1 MFLMTSSKNFSFII
15 AAAGKGSRMGAQKQ
29 FMKLS
34 GRELWR
40 WSAENAASLSGSG
53 IREII
58 LVIPEG
64 ESLAPE
70 WHSDIPLK
78 VINGGTERALSVLN
92 GLNTAVCD
100 YVMVHDAAR
109 PFATPELFRRLI
121 DAVSDDVG
129 VVPVLPVS
137 DALKRIEGG
146 EVSCVERDGL
156 YITQTPQVFP
166 RKKLIEAVR
175 NFPSAKDEAEAWEK
189 LHLKL
194 RHVDGERLNF
204 KATFKEDIMIAR
216 ALTETKITR
225 TGLGWDIHRLV
236 PERKLIL
243 GGVEIE
249 SPLGLLGHSD
259 ADVLTHAVMDSI
271 LGGAGLPDIG
281 NIFPAGD
288 ERFKGADS
296 MKLLREV
303 MRLVEAEGW
312 EVEFV
317 DAVLTA
323 QIPRL
328 NKYRNE
334 IINSMAE
341 FFPFNIKFKSAE
353 ELDDSGKGLCMT
365 CRAAA
370 TLGKVIEGA
379 YVQA

>member
-1 MFLMTSSKNFSFII
+1 MTSSKNFSFII

-40 WSAENAASLSGSG
+40 WSAENAATLSNSG

-58 LVIPEG
+58 LVIPEN
-64 ESLAPE
+64 ESLVPE

-78 VINGGTERALSVLN
+78 VVNGGSERALSVLN
-92 GLNTAVCD
+92 GLNAAMCD

-109 PFATPELFRRLI
+109 PFATPELFKRLI
-121 DAVSDDVG
+121 DVASEDVG

-137 DALKRIEGG
+137 DALKRIEGD

-175 NFPSAKDEAEAWEK
+175 NFPSAKDEAEAWFK

-194 RHVDGERLNF
+194 KRVEGERLNF
-204 KATFKEDIMIAR
+204 KATVKEDIMIAR

-281 NIFPAGD
+281 NIFPASD
-288 ERFKGADS
+288 ERFRGADS
-296 MKLLREV
+296 IELLKEV

-328 NKYRNE
+328 NKYRDE
-334 IINSMAE
+334 IIKSMAE

-365 CRAAA
+365 CRAIA
-370 TLGKVIEGA
+370 TLGKVIESA
-379 YVQA
+379 CV